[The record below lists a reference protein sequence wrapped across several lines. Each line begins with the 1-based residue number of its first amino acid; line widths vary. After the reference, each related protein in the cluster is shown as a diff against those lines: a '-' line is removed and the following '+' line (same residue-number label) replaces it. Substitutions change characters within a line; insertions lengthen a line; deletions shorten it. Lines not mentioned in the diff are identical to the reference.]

1 LGPVEPQKQREV
13 VLKMKPHW
21 IFGSFLVIVS
31 CRDHDNASSKVRPDP
46 GQGLAPAAP
55 QPKPPTPE
63 SAVTTPATVVPATP
77 EEIEKMLLDSS
88 PEGQRNYSKYLTELM
103 KTHPE
108 RAVKEWNELPS
119 GTRRWETLND
129 MIRRMDAKSGV
140 VLLHFLA
147 TASDLNESNA
157 FDSAIGSLAARM
169 DYRQLLALQNAFG
182 EHRKESVRASISSKA
197 VDEFGIEGA
206 LNVSSSDPEL
216 HRSVLYTIGAKDPS
230 YFLDLARLP
239 RDWRDDP
246 AFMNSLVGYMANSI
260 PKEGEQFV
268 QQLGDPA
275 MAATF
280 VASRMPIDS
289 QSVSAWIR
297 GLPAGVI
304 RTACIQ
310 AMLDRMDRTADPAA
324 YDAWAAELK

>member
-1 LGPVEPQKQREV
+1 
-13 VLKMKPHW
+13 MKPHW

-46 GQGLAPAAP
+46 EQGLAPAVP
-55 QPKPPTPE
+55 EPKQTEPPP
-63 SAVTTPATVVPATP
+63 AVSPPATVVPATP

-88 PEGQRNYSKYLTELM
+88 PDGQRNYSKYLTELM
-103 KTHPE
+103 KTDPD
-108 RAVKEWNELPS
+108 RAVREWNQLPS

-157 FDSAIGSLAARM
+157 FDSAMGSLAARM
-169 DYRQLLALQNAFG
+169 DYSELLALRNAFG

-197 VDEFGIEGA
+197 IDEFGIDGA
-206 LNVSSSDPEL
+206 LDISSSDPEL
-216 HRSVLYTIGAKDPS
+216 HRSVLYTIAAKDPS

-239 RDWRDDP
+239 KDCRDDP
-246 AFMNSLVGYMANSI
+246 AFMNRLLGYMANSI

-304 RTACIQ
+304 RTACIRE
-310 AMLDRMDRTADPAA
+310 MLNRMDRTADPAA
-324 YDAWAAELK
+324 YDAWATELK

>member
-1 LGPVEPQKQREV
+1 
-13 VLKMKPHW
+13 
-21 IFGSFLVIVS
+21 
-31 CRDHDNASSKVRPDP
+31 
-46 GQGLAPAAP
+46 
-55 QPKPPTPE
+55 
-63 SAVTTPATVVPATP
+63 
-77 EEIEKMLLDSS
+77 MLLDSS
-88 PEGQRNYSKYLTELM
+88 PAGQRNYSKYLTELM
-103 KTHPE
+103 KTDPE
-108 RAVKEWNELPS
+108 RAVREWNELPA

-129 MIRRMDAKSGV
+129 MIRRIDARSGV
-140 VLLHFLA
+140 VLLRFLS

-157 FDSAIGSLAARM
+157 FASATRNLAAKM
-169 DYRQLLALQNAFG
+169 NYSELLALRNAFG
-182 EHRKESVRASISSKA
+182 EHRKADVRDSISSKA

-216 HRSVLYTIGAKDPS
+216 HRSVLFTIVAKDPS

-239 RDWRDDP
+239 KDWRDDT
-246 AFMNSLVGYMANSI
+246 AFMNSLLGYMANQI

-280 VASRMPIDS
+280 VASRMSIDS

-297 GLPAGVI
+297 GLPAGAI
-304 RTACIQ
+304 RTACIRE
-310 AMLDRMDRTADPAA
+310 MLNRMDRAADPAA

>member
-1 LGPVEPQKQREV
+1 
-13 VLKMKPHW
+13 MKPHW

-46 GQGLAPAAP
+46 RQRPAPAVP
-55 QPKPPTPE
+55 EPKHPAPE
-63 SAVTTPATVVPATP
+63 SAVSPPAAAVPATP
-77 EEIEKMLLDSS
+77 EEVEKMLLDSS
-88 PEGQRNYSKYLTELM
+88 PDGQRNYSKYLTELM
-103 KTHPE
+103 KTDPD
-108 RAVKEWNELPS
+108 RAVREWNQLPS

-157 FDSAIGSLAARM
+157 FDSAVRSLAARM
-169 DYRQLLALQNAFG
+169 DYSELLALRNAFG
-182 EHRKESVRASISSKA
+182 EHRKGSVRASISSKA
-197 VDEFGIEGA
+197 IDEFGIEGA

-216 HRSVLYTIGAKDPS
+216 HRSVLYTIAAKDPS

-246 AFMNSLVGYMANSI
+246 AFMNSLLGYMANSI
-260 PKEGEQFV
+260 PKDGEQFV

-304 RTACIQ
+304 RTACIRE
-310 AMLDRMDRTADPAA
+310 MLNRMDRAADPSA

>member
-1 LGPVEPQKQREV
+1 MIRALG
-13 VLKMKPHW
+13 LAGMLMA
-21 IFGSFLVIVS
+21 ILS

-46 GQGLAPAAP
+46 GQGLAPAVP
-55 QPKPPTPE
+55 EPKPPTPE

-88 PEGQRNYSKYLTELM
+88 PDGQRNYSKYLTELM
-103 KTHPE
+103 KTDPD
-108 RAVKEWNELPS
+108 RAVREWNQLPS

-169 DYRQLLALQNAFG
+169 DYRQLLALRNAFG

-197 VDEFGIEGA
+197 VDEFGIDGA
-206 LNVSSSDPEL
+206 LDISSSDPEL
-216 HRSVLYTIGAKDPS
+216 YRGVLASMAARDPRF
-230 YFLDLARLP
+230 FLDLARLP
-239 RDWRDDP
+239 Q
-246 AFMNSLVGYMANSI
+246 AFREDQNFMSTLLNSMANKI

-268 QQLGDPA
+268 QQLADPP
-275 MAATF
+275 AAARF
-280 VASRMPIDS
+280 VFWRMSIDS

-297 GLPAGVI
+297 TLPAGEI

-310 AMLDRMDRTADPAA
+310 AMLDRMDRAADPAA